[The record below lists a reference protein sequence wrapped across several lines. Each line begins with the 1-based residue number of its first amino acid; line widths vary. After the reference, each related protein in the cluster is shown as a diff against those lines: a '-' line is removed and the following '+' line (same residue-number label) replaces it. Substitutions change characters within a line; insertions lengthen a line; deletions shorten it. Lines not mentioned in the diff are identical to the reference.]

1 MKEIRNMKKENIGSS
16 LDSFLEEE
24 GILEEATAR
33 AQKKVLVFQL
43 NEAMKA
49 TKISKAELA
58 RRMRTSATQINRLFD
73 PDNDK
78 VQFNTIQKAARAM
91 GKEVRVEL
99 V

>member
-1 MKEIRNMKKENIGSS
+1 MKKVNMGST
-16 LDSFLEEE
+16 LDSFLEEQ
-24 GILEEATAR
+24 GILEKATAR
-33 AQKKVLVFQL
+33 AQKKALVFQL

-49 TKISKAELA
+49 TRISKAELA

-78 VQFNTIQKAARAM
+78 VQFNTIHKAARAM

>member
-1 MKEIRNMKKENIGSS
+1 MKKENIGST
-16 LDSFLEEE
+16 LDSFLEEQ

>member
-1 MKEIRNMKKENIGSS
+1 MKKGNIGSS
-16 LDSFLEEE
+16 LDSFLEE
-24 GILEEATAR
+24 ASAR

-43 NEAMKA
+43 TEAMKT

-58 RRMRTSATQINRLFD
+58 RRMRTSATQVNRLFD

-91 GKEVRVEL
+91 GREVRVEL

>member
-1 MKEIRNMKKENIGSS
+1 MKKENIGST

-24 GILEEATAR
+24 GILEKATAR

-43 NEAMKA
+43 NEAMK
-49 TKISKAELA
+49 TSRISKAELA
-58 RRMRTSATQINRLFD
+58 RRMRTSATQVNRLFD

-91 GKEVRVEL
+91 GKEVRFEL

>member
-1 MKEIRNMKKENIGSS
+1 MKKKNIGSS

-43 NEAMKA
+43 NEAMKT
-49 TKISKAELA
+49 TKISKTELA

-91 GKEVRVEL
+91 GKEVRFEL

>member
-1 MKEIRNMKKENIGSS
+1 MKKGNIGSS

-43 NEAMKA
+43 NEAMKS

-58 RRMRTSATQINRLFD
+58 RRTKTSVTQINRLFD

-78 VQFNTIQKAARAM
+78 VQLNTIQKAARAM

>member
-1 MKEIRNMKKENIGSS
+1 MGSS

-24 GILEEATAR
+24 GILEMATSR
-33 AQKKVLVFQL
+33 AQKKLLVFQL
-43 NEAMKA
+43 NEAMKT

-58 RRMRTSATQINRLFD
+58 RRMRTSATQINRLLD

-91 GKEVRVEL
+91 GKEVRFEL

>member
-58 RRMRTSATQINRLFD
+58 RRMRISATQINRLFD

>member
-1 MKEIRNMKKENIGSS
+1 MKKRNIGSS

-24 GILEEATAR
+24 GILEEASAR

-43 NEAMKA
+43 TEAMKS

>member
-1 MKEIRNMKKENIGSS
+1 MKKGNIGSS
-16 LDSFLEEE
+16 LDSFLEKED
-24 GILEEATAR
+24 ILEKATSR

-43 NEAMKA
+43 NEAMKT

-58 RRMRTSATQINRLFD
+58 RRMRTSATQVNRLFD
-73 PDNDK
+73 PDNDR

-91 GKEVRVEL
+91 GKEVRFEL

>member
-1 MKEIRNMKKENIGSS
+1 MKKGNIGSS

-24 GILEEATAR
+24 DILEKATSR

-43 NEAMKA
+43 NEAMKT
-49 TKISKAELA
+49 TKISKTELA
-58 RRMRTSATQINRLFD
+58 RRMRTSATQINRLLD
-73 PDNDK
+73 PDNEK

-91 GKEVRVEL
+91 GKEVRFEL

>member
-1 MKEIRNMKKENIGSS
+1 MKKENIGSS

-49 TKISKAELA
+49 TKMSKAELA

>member
-1 MKEIRNMKKENIGSS
+1 MKKSNIGSS

-24 GILEEATAR
+24 DILEKATSR

-43 NEAMKA
+43 NEAMK
-49 TKISKAELA
+49 TSKISKAELA

-91 GKEVRVEL
+91 GKEVRFEL

>member
-1 MKEIRNMKKENIGSS
+1 MKKENIGST

-24 GILEEATAR
+24 GVLEEATAR

-43 NEAMKA
+43 TEAMKA
-49 TKISKAELA
+49 TKITKSELA
-58 RRMRTSATQINRLFD
+58 RRTKTSVTQINRLFD

-78 VQFNTIQKAARAM
+78 VQLNTIQKAAQAM
-91 GKEVRVEL
+91 GKQIRLEL

>member
-1 MKEIRNMKKENIGSS
+1 MKKQNIGSA
-16 LDSFLEEE
+16 LDSFLKEE

-43 NEAMKA
+43 TEAMKT

-78 VQFNTIQKAARAM
+78 VQFNTIQKAAHAL
-91 GKEVRVEL
+91 GKEVRFEL

>member
-1 MKEIRNMKKENIGSS
+1 MKKSNIGSS

-24 GILEEATAR
+24 DILEKATSR

-43 NEAMKA
+43 NEAMKT

-58 RRMRTSATQINRLFD
+58 RRMRTSATQVNRLFD

-91 GKEVRVEL
+91 GKEVRFEL

>member
-1 MKEIRNMKKENIGSS
+1 MKKGNMGSS

-24 GILEEATAR
+24 GILEMATSR
-33 AQKKVLVFQL
+33 AQKKLLVFQL
-43 NEAMKA
+43 NEAMKT

-58 RRMRTSATQINRLFD
+58 RRMRTSATQINRLLD

-91 GKEVRVEL
+91 GKEVRFEL

>member
-1 MKEIRNMKKENIGSS
+1 MKKENIGSS

-43 NEAMKA
+43 NEAMKTA
-49 TKISKAELA
+49 RISKAELA
-58 RRMRTSATQINRLFD
+58 RRMRTSATQVNRLFD

-78 VQFNTIQKAARAM
+78 VQLNTIQKAARAM
-91 GKEVRVEL
+91 GKEVRFEL

>member
-1 MKEIRNMKKENIGSS
+1 MKKENIGSS